1 MISVI
6 VPVYNAEK
14 YLIECLTSIQK
25 QSYGDFEVICVND
38 GSTDNSSG
46 ICQQYVDSDNRF
58 SLINQDNK
66 GVSSARNTGLELA
79 KGDYI
84 CFIDADDIIDIDYLE
99 KLFSLSKQGTLPLCS
114 YTRSIKSLGL
124 PETKLKEYIKD
135 DYINGII
142 NEIIEHPGLWLM
154 LFCSSIIKKHHLTFF
169 EGCIRNEDYEFFLK
183 YLMYVD
189 NVIVSNYRGYY
200 YRVNTESVMH
210 VTTMKSLTSL
220 DASKRIGALLY
231 ENNYTLNINIDLYP
245 SIQSL
250 LYHLGRE
257 NNKVIYDYIHS
268 EYDIKGIMK
277 ELLCYKAVR
286 RKLLSAL
293 YLISGRH
300 LFFDFLSSGLAKWM
314 PL

>member
-1 MISVI
+1 
-6 VPVYNAEK
+6 
-14 YLIECLTSIQK
+14 
-25 QSYGDFEVICVND
+25 
-38 GSTDNSSG
+38 
-46 ICQQYVDSDNRF
+46 
-58 SLINQDNK
+58 
-66 GVSSARNTGLELA
+66 
-79 KGDYI
+79 
-84 CFIDADDIIDIDYLE
+84 
-99 KLFSLSKQGTLPLCS
+99 
-114 YTRSIKSLGL
+114 
-124 PETKLKEYIKD
+124 
-135 DYINGII
+135 
-142 NEIIEHPGLWLM
+142 
-154 LFCSSIIKKHHLTFF
+154 
-169 EGCIRNEDYEFFLK
+169 
-183 YLMYVD
+183 
-189 NVIVSNYRGYY
+189 
-200 YRVNTESVMH
+200 VNTESVMH
-210 VTTMKSLTSL
+210 VTTMNSLTSL